1 MSTDKLDEYLL
12 EKERRKCFPDWDSST
27 HEERVAAFTYFCN
40 TYWHIRHPEKG
51 RIKFDLRDAQK
62 ETLDVWMGER
72 YSIALKARQVGFSTL
87 AAALAFWLTFGY
99 KDRQVT
105 MISKTERD
113 AIKLL
118 AKSKYG
124 FRFMP
129 EWMKIHPLSPE
140 INSNLTKMSMT
151 NESFVE
157 SLPSNEPARGE
168 SAFLIIVDEMG
179 QLPNSEEA
187 WAAIEPAVDVGGR
200 VIMLGT
206 ANGEGNLFH
215 KLFVGSKGQFG
226 NGTNRFTGIFHSWR
240 AGGRDD
246 AWYAAK
252 KADLPDWQLAQEYPD
267 NPDEAFL
274 KSGRP
279 VFDTERLRD
288 LDLLPADRI
297 GHLRMLAGRTLEFVE
312 DGGPLS
318 IWTMPNPKHRYCLG
332 VDVAEGLDHGDYSS
346 IHVICA
352 NTHEVV
358 AHWHGH
364 IDPDLLGSDV
374 VKLLGIFYNNAL
386 ALVESNNHGL
396 TTLTAL
402 QRVKYFPL
410 YRRRR
415 LGNVKQAVTEALG
428 WATTSKTKPLAID
441 ELGRELRDFGLKLFD
456 AATVSELRQFVRE
469 GNGKMHGSPHD
480 DRVMS
485 LAIANQ
491 GLKYINLQ
499 EYKVK
504 PPPKHMSL
512 EWFMKQGLFD
522 EDDSKGEGF
531 IGEHAAYAR

>member
-1 MSTDKLDEYLL
+1 MSVDKLDELIF
-12 EKERRKCFPDWDSST
+12 EREWRRCFPDWEKST
-27 HEERVAAFTYFCN
+27 LDEKVEAFDYFARN
-40 TYWHIRHPEKG
+40 YWHIRHPEKG
-51 RIKFDLRDAQK
+51 RIKFEMREAQL
-62 ETLDVWMGER
+62 ETIKVWIGDR
-72 YSIALKARQVGFSTL
+72 YSIALKARQIGFSTL
-87 AAALAFWLTFGY
+87 AGALCFWLAFGWR
-99 KDRQVT
+99 DRQIT

-124 FRFMP
+124 YRFLP
-129 EWMKIHPLSPE
+129 DWMKIHPDAPVVD
-140 INSNLTKMSMT
+140 SNLTKMSMT

-168 SAFLIIVDEMG
+168 SAFLIVVDEMG
-179 QLPNSEEA
+179 QLPNSDEA

-215 KLFVGSKGQFG
+215 KLWVAAKSPWG

-252 KADLPDWQLAQEYPD
+252 KADLPEWQLAQEYPD

-279 VFDTERLRD
+279 VFNLEKLRAMETF
-288 LDLLPADRI
+288 PPEMQ
-297 GHLRMLAGRTLEFVE
+297 GHLRQLPNRPIEFVE
-312 DGGPLS
+312 DGGPLAVYFE
-318 IWTMPNPKHRYCLG
+318 PNPKHRYVMG
-332 VDVAEGLDHGDYSS
+332 VDVAEGLEHGDYSS
-346 IHVICA
+346 VHVIDV

-364 IDPDLLGSDV
+364 IDPDLLGAEV
-374 VKLLGIFYNNAL
+374 VPLLGKWYCKAL
-386 ALVESNNHGL
+386 AVVESNNHGL

-402 QRVKYFPL
+402 QRVRYYPL

-415 LGNVKQAVTEALG
+415 ITNRQKTPTEQLG
-428 WATTSKTKPLAID
+428 WATTKQSKALAID
-441 ELGRELRDFGLKLFD
+441 ELGKELRDGGLMLYD
-456 AATVSELRQFVRE
+456 QATIAELRTYVRE
-469 GNGKMHGSPHD
+469 GDGKMHGSPHD

-491 GLKYINLQ
+491 GRQYVYLQ
-499 EYKVK
+499 EYKVETK
-504 PPPKHMSL
+504 PERNSL
-512 EWFMKQGLFD
+512 KWFEQHGLFD
-522 EDDSKGEGF
+522 FEDEESPSF
-531 IGEHAAYAR
+531 IGSFAAR